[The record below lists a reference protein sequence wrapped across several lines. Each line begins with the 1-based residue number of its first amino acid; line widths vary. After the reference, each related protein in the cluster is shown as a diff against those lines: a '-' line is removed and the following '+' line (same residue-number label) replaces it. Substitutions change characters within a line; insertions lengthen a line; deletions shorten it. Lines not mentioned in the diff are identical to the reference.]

1 MVCEV
6 AFVIK
11 TNVQMR
17 KQIMPASQINKNRV
31 AGFSELGR
39 TRLTTPATNS
49 EPNSRN
55 RTLNLLGTRGFEV
68 EIIELL

>member
-1 MVCEV
+1 
-6 AFVIK
+6 
-11 TNVQMR
+11 
-17 KQIMPASQINKNRV
+17 MPASQINKNRV